1 MQNAMLIP
9 AQRIE
14 RQTVSKV
21 LRNVNDGN
29 LINVKSS
36 PRTPKLVAKYDA
48 IRDENTQGTS
58 AA

>member
-29 LINVKSS
+29 FINVKSS

-48 IRDENTQGTS
+48 IRD
-58 AA
+58 